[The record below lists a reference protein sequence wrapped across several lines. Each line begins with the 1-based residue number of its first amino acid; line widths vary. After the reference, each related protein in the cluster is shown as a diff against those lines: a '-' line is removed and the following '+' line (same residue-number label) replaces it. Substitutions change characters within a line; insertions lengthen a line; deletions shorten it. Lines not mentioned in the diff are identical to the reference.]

1 VSAEVDV
8 RAETPLPKVSV
19 AIASFNYGR
28 YLDACVRSALT
39 QPGVD
44 LEVIIVDDA
53 STDNSAEIALG
64 LAQEDSRVK
73 VTVHE
78 KNHGHIA
85 TFNES
90 LWRATGEFV
99 VKLDSDDMLTPGALR
114 RGAGVLRELPHVG
127 MVYGNPLTFGT
138 EVPPARTLSTGITV
152 WEGTQWLRRR
162 CVRATNCIMQPEVM
176 VRRSILH
183 RTDGHRAGV
192 PAAHDLNL
200 WLRIA
205 AMSDVARIRG
215 ADQGYYRV
223 HSQSL
228 LQTTF
233 AGYLSD
239 LQQRRTAFDDFYAT
253 CDTSTAARIGRD
265 ALRLQTHQRLAIQAV
280 QYAMRH
286 YNRLE
291 KGELSSYLDFANDVW
306 PAARS
311 LPQWRGLERRER
323 YAHSEGP
330 LVAQWLFKYAEA
342 IYGAQDSLRWRRW
355 RRYGT

>member
-1 VSAEVDV
+1 MSAGVEARLDAAV
-8 RAETPLPKVSV
+8 PKVSV

-39 QPGVD
+39 QPGID
-44 LEVIIVDDA
+44 LEVVIVDDA
-53 STDNSAEIALG
+53 STDDSADIALK
-64 LAQEDSRVK
+64 LAREDSRVK

-78 KNHGHIA
+78 KNHGHIE

-90 LWRATGEFV
+90 LWLATGEFV

-114 RGAGVLRELPHVG
+114 RGAAVLQALPHVG
-127 MVYGNPLTFGT
+127 MVYGNPLTFEN
-138 EVPPARTLSTGITV
+138 EVPPARTSSTGTTV
-152 WEGTQWLRRR
+152 WEGTDWLRRR

-176 VRRSILH
+176 VRRTVLH
-183 RTDGHRAGV
+183 RTDGHRAAV

-228 LQTTF
+228 LRTTF

-239 LQQRRTAFDDFYAT
+239 LQQRRAAFDDFYAT
-253 CDTSTAARIGRD
+253 CDASTATRIDRD
-265 ALRLQTHQRLAIQAV
+265 ALRLRTHRRLAIQAV
-280 QYAMRH
+280 QYAMRNYSH
-286 YNRLE
+286 L
-291 KGELSSYLDFANDVW
+291 GQVELSSYLDFANEVW
-306 PAARS
+306 PAANT

-323 YAHSEGP
+323 FVRAEGP
-330 LVAQWLFKYAEA
+330 LAAQHFFKYAEA
-342 IYGAQDSLRWRRW
+342 IYGAQDSLRWRLW